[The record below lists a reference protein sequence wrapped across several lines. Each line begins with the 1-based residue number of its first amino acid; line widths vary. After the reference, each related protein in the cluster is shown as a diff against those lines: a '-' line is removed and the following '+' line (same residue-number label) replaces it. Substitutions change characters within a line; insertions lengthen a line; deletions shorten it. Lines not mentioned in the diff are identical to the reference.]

1 MQNPRKT
8 INFALVIELE
18 RHIEILLLNNDCVIV
33 PDLGGFMAHYSEAHY
48 DDRDQMFLPP
58 MRTLGFNPALKM
70 NDSLLAQSYIEAYD
84 ISYPEAILR
93 IEDEVSEL
101 RQHIENEGSYELNDL
116 GILKMNEYGNYEF
129 EPCEAGILT
138 PTLYGLSTVE
148 MEPLANMTSSFV
160 EAKTRPIKV
169 ESILENDAKETVHEE
184 KAQEVEMSSSYYKD
198 DNDDKV
204 HISVSVL
211 RNIMAAAIAI
221 FGFFLISTPLNNGPS
236 KEMSMLN
243 FDTET
248 LTRILPK
255 ATIQGNAEVKGLK
268 ASEVHNDAV
277 VKYDNETTD
286 KTNQQDI
293 VSVERERTVPYYTIV
308 LASQVSKK
316 NASLYVEKLHKAGFN
331 EAKIFT
337 SHSSTRV
344 IFNRYKTEAEA
355 YNALREMREYTEFH
369 EAWVYQV
376 KH

>member
-1 MQNPRKT
+1 LQNPRKT

-184 KAQEVEMSSSYYKD
+184 KAQEVEMSSSYFKD

-204 HISVSVL
+204 HIPVSVL

-286 KTNQQDI
+286 NINKEI
-293 VSVERERTVPYYTIV
+293 VSVEREKTVPYYTLV

-376 KH
+376 KY

>member
-184 KAQEVEMSSSYYKD
+184 KAQEVEMSSSYFKD
-198 DNDDKV
+198 GNDDKV
-204 HISVSVL
+204 HIPVSVL
-211 RNIMAAAIAI
+211 CNIMAAAIAI
-221 FGFFLISTPLNNGPS
+221 FGFFLISTPLNNGSS

-255 ATIQGNAEVKGLK
+255 ATIQGNAEVKGMK
-268 ASEVHNDAV
+268 ASEVHNDAI

-286 KTNQQDI
+286 KINKDI
-293 VSVERERTVPYYTIV
+293 VSVEREITVPYYTLV

-376 KH
+376 KD

>member
-184 KAQEVEMSSSYYKD
+184 KAQEVEMSSSYFKD

-204 HISVSVL
+204 HIPVSVL

-221 FGFFLISTPLNNGPS
+221 FGFFLISTPLNNGSS

-255 ATIQGNAEVKGLK
+255 ATIQGNAEVKGMK

-286 KTNQQDI
+286 NINKET
-293 VSVERERTVPYYTIV
+293 VSVEREKTVPYYTLV

-376 KH
+376 KD

>member
-169 ESILENDAKETVHEE
+169 ESILEKDAKETVHEE

-204 HISVSVL
+204 HIPVSVL

-221 FGFFLISTPLNNGPS
+221 FGFFLISTPLNNGSS

-255 ATIQGNAEVKGLK
+255 ATIQGNAEVKGMK
-268 ASEVHNDAV
+268 ASEVHKDAV

-286 KTNQQDI
+286 NINKEI
-293 VSVERERTVPYYTIV
+293 VSVEREKTVPYYTLV

-337 SHSSTRV
+337 NHSSTRV
-344 IFNRYKTEAEA
+344 IYNRYKTEAEA

>member
-184 KAQEVEMSSSYYKD
+184 KAQEVEMSSSYFKD
-198 DNDDKV
+198 GNDDKV
-204 HISVSVL
+204 HIPVSVL

-221 FGFFLISTPLNNGPS
+221 FGFFLISTPLNNGSS

-255 ATIQGNAEVKGLK
+255 ATIQGNAEVKGMK
-268 ASEVHNDAV
+268 TSEVHNDAI

-286 KTNQQDI
+286 KINKDI
-293 VSVERERTVPYYTIV
+293 VSVEKEITVPYYTLV

>member
-184 KAQEVEMSSSYYKD
+184 KAQEVEMSSSYFKD

-204 HISVSVL
+204 HIPVSVL

-255 ATIQGNAEVKGLK
+255 ATIQGNAEVKGMK

-286 KTNQQDI
+286 NINKET
-293 VSVERERTVPYYTIV
+293 VSVEREKTVPYYTLV

-376 KH
+376 KD

>member
-148 MEPLANMTSSFV
+148 MEPLVNMTSSFV

-184 KAQEVEMSSSYYKD
+184 KAQEVEMSSSFFKD

-204 HISVSVL
+204 HIPVSVL

-221 FGFFLISTPLNNGPS
+221 FGFFLISTPLNNGSS

-255 ATIQGNAEVKGLK
+255 ATIQGNAEVKGMK
-268 ASEVHNDAV
+268 ASEVHNDAI

-286 KTNQQDI
+286 KINKDI
-293 VSVERERTVPYYTIV
+293 ASVEREITVPYYTLV

-376 KH
+376 KY

>member
-184 KAQEVEMSSSYYKD
+184 KAQEVEMSSSFLKD

-204 HISVSVL
+204 HIPVSVL

-221 FGFFLISTPLNNGPS
+221 FGFFLISTPLNNGSS

-255 ATIQGNAEVKGLK
+255 ATIQGNAEVKGMK

-286 KTNQQDI
+286 KTNKDI
-293 VSVERERTVPYYTIV
+293 ASVERERTVPYYTIV

-376 KH
+376 KY

>member
-169 ESILENDAKETVHEE
+169 ESILENDAMETVHEE
-184 KAQEVEMSSSYYKD
+184 KAQEVEMSSSYFKD

-204 HISVSVL
+204 HIPVSVL

-255 ATIQGNAEVKGLK
+255 ATIQGNAEVKGMK

-286 KTNQQDI
+286 NINKET
-293 VSVERERTVPYYTIV
+293 VSVEREKTVPYYTLV

-376 KH
+376 KD

>member
-58 MRTLGFNPALKM
+58 TRTLGFNPALKM

-169 ESILENDAKETVHEE
+169 ESILENDAKATVHEE
-184 KAQEVEMSSSYYKD
+184 KAQEVEMSSSYFKD

-204 HISVSVL
+204 HIPVSVL

-221 FGFFLISTPLNNGPS
+221 FGFFLISTPLNNGSS

>member
-169 ESILENDAKETVHEE
+169 ESILEKDAKETVHEE
-184 KAQEVEMSSSYYKD
+184 KAQEVEMSSSYFKD

-204 HISVSVL
+204 HIPVSVL

-255 ATIQGNAEVKGLK
+255 ATIQGNAEVKGMK

-286 KTNQQDI
+286 NINKEI

-376 KH
+376 KY

>member
-1 MQNPRKT
+1 LQNPRKT

-169 ESILENDAKETVHEE
+169 ESILENDAMETVHEE
-184 KAQEVEMSSSYYKD
+184 KAQEVEMSSSYFKD

-204 HISVSVL
+204 HIPVSVL

-255 ATIQGNAEVKGLK
+255 ATIQGNAEVKGMK

-286 KTNQQDI
+286 NINKET
-293 VSVERERTVPYYTIV
+293 VSVEREKTVPYYTLV

-376 KH
+376 KD

>member
-184 KAQEVEMSSSYYKD
+184 KAQEVEMSSSYFKD

-204 HISVSVL
+204 HIPVSVL

-221 FGFFLISTPLNNGPS
+221 FGFFLISTPLNNGSS

-255 ATIQGNAEVKGLK
+255 ATIQGNAEVKGMK

-286 KTNQQDI
+286 KINKDI
-293 VSVERERTVPYYTIV
+293 ASVEREITVPYYTLV

-376 KH
+376 KD

>member
-184 KAQEVEMSSSYYKD
+184 KAQEVEMSSSFLKD

-204 HISVSVL
+204 HIPVSVL

-221 FGFFLISTPLNNGPS
+221 FGFFLISTPLNNGSS

-255 ATIQGNAEVKGLK
+255 ATIQGNAEVKGMK

-286 KTNQQDI
+286 KTNKDI
-293 VSVERERTVPYYTIV
+293 ASVEREITVPYYTLV

-337 SHSSTRV
+337 SHSSTKV
-344 IFNRYKTEAEA
+344 IFNRYETETEA

>member
-184 KAQEVEMSSSYYKD
+184 KAQEVEMSSSYFKD

-204 HISVSVL
+204 HIPVSVL

-221 FGFFLISTPLNNGPS
+221 FGFFLISTPLNNGSS

-255 ATIQGNAEVKGLK
+255 ATIQGNAEVKGMK

-286 KTNQQDI
+286 KINKDI
-293 VSVERERTVPYYTIV
+293 ASVEREITVPYYTLV

-376 KH
+376 KY

>member
-184 KAQEVEMSSSYYKD
+184 KAQEVEMSSSYFKD
-198 DNDDKV
+198 DKDDKV
-204 HISVSVL
+204 HIPVSVL

-221 FGFFLISTPLNNGPS
+221 FGFFLISTPLNNNGSS

-255 ATIQGNAEVKGLK
+255 ATIQGNAEVKGIK

-286 KTNQQDI
+286 NINKET
-293 VSVERERTVPYYTIV
+293 VSVEREKTVPYYTLV

-355 YNALREMREYTEFH
+355 YNALREMREHTEFH

-376 KH
+376 KD

>member
-148 MEPLANMTSSFV
+148 MEPLVNMTSSFV

-184 KAQEVEMSSSYYKD
+184 KAQEVEMSSSYFKD
-198 DNDDKV
+198 DKDDKV
-204 HISVSVL
+204 HIPVSVL

-221 FGFFLISTPLNNGPS
+221 FGFFLISTPLNNGSS

-255 ATIQGNAEVKGLK
+255 ATIQGNAEVKGMK

-286 KTNQQDI
+286 KINKDI
-293 VSVERERTVPYYTIV
+293 ASVEREITVPYYTLV

-376 KH
+376 KD

>member
-148 MEPLANMTSSFV
+148 MEPLVNMTSSFV

-204 HISVSVL
+204 HIPVSVL

-221 FGFFLISTPLNNGPS
+221 FGFFLISTPLNNGSS

-255 ATIQGNAEVKGLK
+255 ATIQGNAEVKGMK

-286 KTNQQDI
+286 NINKET
-293 VSVERERTVPYYTIV
+293 VSVEREKTVPYYTLV

-376 KH
+376 KD

>member
-48 DDRDQMFLPP
+48 DDRDQMYLPP

-160 EAKTRPIKV
+160 EAKTRPIKI

-184 KAQEVEMSSSYYKD
+184 KAQEVEMSSSYFKD

-204 HISVSVL
+204 HIPVSVL

-221 FGFFLISTPLNNGPS
+221 FGFFLISTPLNNGSS

-255 ATIQGNAEVKGLK
+255 ATIQGNAEVKGMK

-286 KTNQQDI
+286 KTNKDI
-293 VSVERERTVPYYTIV
+293 ASVEREITVPYYTLV

-376 KH
+376 KY

>member
-184 KAQEVEMSSSYYKD
+184 KAQEVEMSSSFFKD

-204 HISVSVL
+204 HIPVSVL

-221 FGFFLISTPLNNGPS
+221 FGFFLISTPLNNGSS

-255 ATIQGNAEVKGLK
+255 ATIQGNAEVKGMK
-268 ASEVHNDAV
+268 ASEVHNDAI

-286 KTNQQDI
+286 KVNKDI
-293 VSVERERTVPYYTIV
+293 ASVEREKNVPYYTLV

-376 KH
+376 KY

>member
-148 MEPLANMTSSFV
+148 MEPLVNMTSSFV

-184 KAQEVEMSSSYYKD
+184 KAQEVEMSSSFFKD

-204 HISVSVL
+204 HIPVSVL

-221 FGFFLISTPLNNGPS
+221 FGFFLISTPLNNGSS

-255 ATIQGNAEVKGLK
+255 ATIQGNAEVKGMK
-268 ASEVHNDAV
+268 ASEVHNDAI

-286 KTNQQDI
+286 KVNKDI
-293 VSVERERTVPYYTIV
+293 ASVEREKNVPYYTLV

>member
-184 KAQEVEMSSSYYKD
+184 KAQEVEMSSSFLKD

-204 HISVSVL
+204 HIPVSVL

-221 FGFFLISTPLNNGPS
+221 FGFFLISTPLNNGSS

-255 ATIQGNAEVKGLK
+255 ATIQGNAEVKGMI

-286 KTNQQDI
+286 KTNKDI
-293 VSVERERTVPYYTIV
+293 ASVEREITVPYYTLV

-376 KH
+376 KY

>member
-148 MEPLANMTSSFV
+148 MEPLVNMTSSFV

-204 HISVSVL
+204 HIPVSVL

-221 FGFFLISTPLNNGPS
+221 FGFFLISTPLNNGSS
-236 KEMSMLN
+236 KEVSMLN

-255 ATIQGNAEVKGLK
+255 ATIQGNAEVKGMK

-286 KTNQQDI
+286 NINKEI
-293 VSVERERTVPYYTIV
+293 VSVEREKTVAYYTLV

-376 KH
+376 KD

>member
-204 HISVSVL
+204 HIPVSVL

-221 FGFFLISTPLNNGPS
+221 FGFFLISTPLNNGSS

-255 ATIQGNAEVKGLK
+255 ATIQGNAEVKGMK

-286 KTNQQDI
+286 NINKET
-293 VSVERERTVPYYTIV
+293 VSVEREKTVPYYTLV

>member
-198 DNDDKV
+198 ENDDKV
-204 HISVSVL
+204 HIPVSVL

-221 FGFFLISTPLNNGPS
+221 FGFFLISTPLNNGSS

-255 ATIQGNAEVKGLK
+255 ATIQGNAEVKGMK

-286 KTNQQDI
+286 NINKEI
-293 VSVERERTVPYYTIV
+293 VSVEREKTVPYYTLV

>member
-184 KAQEVEMSSSYYKD
+184 KAQEVEMSSSYFKD
-198 DNDDKV
+198 GNDDKV
-204 HISVSVL
+204 HIPVSVL

-221 FGFFLISTPLNNGPS
+221 FGFFLISTPLNNGSS

-255 ATIQGNAEVKGLK
+255 ATIQGNAEVKGMK

-286 KTNQQDI
+286 NINKEI
-293 VSVERERTVPYYTIV
+293 VSVEREKTVPYYTLV

>member
-70 NDSLLAQSYIEAYD
+70 NDSRLAQSYIEAYD

-148 MEPLANMTSSFV
+148 MEPLVNMTSSFV

-184 KAQEVEMSSSYYKD
+184 KAQEVEMSSSYFKD

-204 HISVSVL
+204 HIPVSVL

-221 FGFFLISTPLNNGPS
+221 FGFFLISTPLNNGSS

-255 ATIQGNAEVKGLK
+255 ATIQGNAEVKGMK

-286 KTNQQDI
+286 KTNKDI
-293 VSVERERTVPYYTIV
+293 ASVEREITVPYYTLV

-376 KH
+376 KY

>member
-184 KAQEVEMSSSYYKD
+184 KAQEVEMSSSYFKD
-198 DNDDKV
+198 DKDDKV
-204 HISVSVL
+204 HIPVSVL

-221 FGFFLISTPLNNGPS
+221 FGFFLISTPLNNNGSS

-255 ATIQGNAEVKGLK
+255 ATIQGNAEVKGMK
-268 ASEVHNDAV
+268 TSEVHNDAI

-286 KTNQQDI
+286 KINKDI
-293 VSVERERTVPYYTIV
+293 VSVEKEITVPYYTLV

-376 KH
+376 KY

>member
-184 KAQEVEMSSSYYKD
+184 KAQEVEMSSSFLKD

-204 HISVSVL
+204 HIPVSVL

-221 FGFFLISTPLNNGPS
+221 FGFFLISTPLNNGSS

-255 ATIQGNAEVKGLK
+255 ATIQGNAEVKGMK

-286 KTNQQDI
+286 KTNKDI
-293 VSVERERTVPYYTIV
+293 ASVEREITVPYYTLV
-308 LASQVSKK
+308 LDSQVSKK

>member
-184 KAQEVEMSSSYYKD
+184 KAQKVEMSSSYFKD

-204 HISVSVL
+204 HIPVSVL

-286 KTNQQDI
+286 NINKEI
-293 VSVERERTVPYYTIV
+293 VSVEREITVPYYTLV

>member
-148 MEPLANMTSSFV
+148 MEPLVNMTSSFV
-160 EAKTRPIKV
+160 EATTRPIKV

-184 KAQEVEMSSSYYKD
+184 KAQEVEMSSSYFKD

-204 HISVSVL
+204 HIPVSVL

-221 FGFFLISTPLNNGPS
+221 FGFFLISTPLNNGSS

-255 ATIQGNAEVKGLK
+255 ATIQGNAEVKGMK

-286 KTNQQDI
+286 NINKEI
-293 VSVERERTVPYYTIV
+293 VSVEREKTVPYYTLV

-376 KH
+376 KY

>member
-184 KAQEVEMSSSYYKD
+184 KAQEVEMSSSYFKD

-204 HISVSVL
+204 HIPVSVL

-221 FGFFLISTPLNNGPS
+221 FGFFLISTPLNNGSS

-255 ATIQGNAEVKGLK
+255 ATIQGNAEVKGMK

-277 VKYDNETTD
+277 VKYDNETMD
-286 KTNQQDI
+286 NINKDI
-293 VSVERERTVPYYTIV
+293 ASVEREITVPYYTLV

-376 KH
+376 KD

>member
-160 EAKTRPIKV
+160 EAKTRPIKI

-184 KAQEVEMSSSYYKD
+184 KAQEVEMSSSYFKD

-204 HISVSVL
+204 HIPVSVL

-221 FGFFLISTPLNNGPS
+221 FGFFLISTPLNNGSS

-255 ATIQGNAEVKGLK
+255 ATIQGNAEVKGMK

-286 KTNQQDI
+286 NINKET
-293 VSVERERTVPYYTIV
+293 VSVEREKTVPYYTLV

-376 KH
+376 KD

>member
-184 KAQEVEMSSSYYKD
+184 KAQEVEMSSSYFKD

-204 HISVSVL
+204 HIPVSVL

-221 FGFFLISTPLNNGPS
+221 FGFFLISTPLNNGSS

-255 ATIQGNAEVKGLK
+255 ATIQGNAEVKGMK
-268 ASEVHNDAV
+268 ASEVHNDAI

-286 KTNQQDI
+286 KINKDI
-293 VSVERERTVPYYTIV
+293 VSVEREITIPYYTLV

>member
-148 MEPLANMTSSFV
+148 MEPLVNMTSSFV
-160 EAKTRPIKV
+160 EATTRPIKV

-204 HISVSVL
+204 HIPVSVL

-221 FGFFLISTPLNNGPS
+221 FGFFLISTPLNNGSS

-255 ATIQGNAEVKGLK
+255 ATIQGNAEVKGMK

-286 KTNQQDI
+286 NINKEI
-293 VSVERERTVPYYTIV
+293 VSVEREKTVPYYTLV

-376 KH
+376 KD

>member
-160 EAKTRPIKV
+160 EAKTRPIKI

-184 KAQEVEMSSSYYKD
+184 KAQEVEMSSSYFKD

-204 HISVSVL
+204 HIPVSVL

-221 FGFFLISTPLNNGPS
+221 FGFFLISTPLNNGSS

-255 ATIQGNAEVKGLK
+255 ATIQGNAEVKGMK

-286 KTNQQDI
+286 KTNKDI
-293 VSVERERTVPYYTIV
+293 ASVEREITVPYYTLV

>member
-148 MEPLANMTSSFV
+148 MEPLVNMTSSFV

-204 HISVSVL
+204 HIPVSVL

-221 FGFFLISTPLNNGPS
+221 FGFFLISTPLNNGSS

-255 ATIQGNAEVKGLK
+255 ATIQGNAEVKGMK

-286 KTNQQDI
+286 KTNKDI
-293 VSVERERTVPYYTIV
+293 ASVEREITVPYYTLV

-376 KH
+376 KY

>member
-148 MEPLANMTSSFV
+148 MEPLVNMTSSFV
-160 EAKTRPIKV
+160 EATTRPIKV

-204 HISVSVL
+204 HIPVSVL

-221 FGFFLISTPLNNGPS
+221 FGFFLISTPLNNGSS

-255 ATIQGNAEVKGLK
+255 ATIQGNAEVKGMK

-286 KTNQQDI
+286 KINKDI
-293 VSVERERTVPYYTIV
+293 ASVEREITVPYYTLV